1 MFNLAALP
9 AMMRFESQPL
19 RVVAEEVCMSP
30 CQRNRS
36 VTSGSRRATRSPGEG
51 IPSVFA
57 TASTNEV
64 CRRAQWVA
72 AHGSRE
78 HEIVSDMYS
87 RRLGPVQIA
96 VATACLFLA
105 APGVAAADEPYV
117 PPQLSFAVSAH
128 AVTATI
134 HNPNDAG
141 ICWATVSNGFG
152 PPDLRTEW
160 IEQFGNHTDAG
171 YARPSNTKSITLAGL
186 EPGPHRVGGGCGIT
200 DTDIDQVL
208 APDNEVIVPDGI
220 PPFVWDLNFDLPPTG
235 SA

>member
-1 MFNLAALP
+1 MVSITESTARFGVARRTRIFEITLA
-9 AMMRFESQPL
+9 L
-19 RVVAEEVCMSP
+19 R
-30 CQRNRS
+30 
-36 VTSGSRRATRSPGEG
+36 
-51 IPSVFA
+51 
-57 TASTNEV
+57 
-64 CRRAQWVA
+64 WVA
-72 AHGSRE
+72 AHGSRG

-96 VATACLFLA
+96 VATAGLFLA
-105 APGVAAADEPYV
+105 VPGVAAADAPYV
-117 PPQLSFAVSAH
+117 APTLSFVASAH

-134 HNPNDAG
+134 HNPNDGG

-152 PPDLRTEW
+152 PRDFRTEW

-171 YARPSNTKSITLAGL
+171 YVRAGDTKSITLAGL